1 MSDASARRGPR
12 RVWTV
17 PNILSLLRL
26 GVIPLFVWLSIEGQF
41 TAAFFLFVG
50 AALTDALDGW
60 IARRFDQR
68 SRLGAYLDP
77 AADKTMMVTTY
88 IVYTIPSIAQYRLP
102 AWLTFTVFIRD
113 VTIVVFAY
121 LLYTRIRV
129 KRFPPSVPGKISTI
143 VQVVALA
150 ATIGANMFL
159 APLAAPLLWTAHRAA
174 LLMTLYSGF
183 DYIRKWDRELDESVQ
198 GDASRSLGV

>member
-1 MSDASARRGPR
+1 MGEASQRPDSKRI
-12 RVWTV
+12 WTI

-26 GVIPLFVWLSIEGQF
+26 ALIPLFVWLSIEGLF
-41 TAAFFLFVG
+41 AAAFFLFVG

-60 IARRFDQR
+60 IARRFNQR

-77 AADKTMMVTTY
+77 AADKMMMVTTY
-88 IVYTIPSIAQYRLP
+88 IVYTIPSMAAHRLP

-113 VTIVVFAY
+113 LTIVIFAY

-129 KRFPPSVPGKISTI
+129 KRFPPSIPGKVSTI

-150 ATIGANMFL
+150 ATIAANMFL
-159 APLAAPLLWTAHRAA
+159 APIAAPLLWTAHRAA

-183 DYIRKWDRELDESVQ
+183 DYIRKWDRVLESDET
-198 GDASRSLGV
+198 